1 MKKGILMML
10 MVSLIALAGCAKG
23 QTQEP
28 VQTPNEE
35 NTEVAK
41 EEVEAPASNIGNPW
55 VDCTEEDILEKLD
68 YYMFAPGDAKD
79 VKCQLNESDGMAQMT
94 FKYGEPELEY
104 TYRIKKSSEFEDISG
119 LYYEWTVDEEQQ
131 VGWCNGVCK
140 RYVGDTETIDLCM
153 WYDEDIELMY
163 SLSTSAAD
171 LDGFDIVA
179 MVGQF
184 FLPEDESEIFMPS
197 NFLENNLQ
205 KDVFESFDEI
215 ISALDKGNAY
225 ATVKLYG
232 LDEDALMI
240 TESTYDNLDG
250 NMVTIDASIYRNDNG
265 RVTCIGNVFSSG
277 TAYPISLDT
286 DGRIY
291 TGGNHDVRVEV
302 VSEETKAIMSYIYAY
317 ESFDED
323 QNVTY
328 GGFVRDNNKVFEEG
342 KIIAEDDSSVLEQW
356 YKDYA
361 ETTPINFT
369 VVE

>member
-68 YYMFAPGDAKD
+68 YYMFAPDDAKD
-79 VKCQLNESDGMAQMT
+79 VKCQLNESNDMAQMT

-171 LDGFDIVA
+171 LDGFD
-179 MVGQF
+179 
-184 FLPEDESEIFMPS
+184 DEIFPEKNPLARLEYANTGIS
-197 NFLENNLQ
+197 FFIYHSLASLFLGPAILTHP
-205 KDVFESFDEI
+205 
-215 ISALDKGNAY
+215 APPP
-225 ATVKLYG
+225 
-232 LDEDALMI
+232 
-240 TESTYDNLDG
+240 
-250 NMVTIDASIYRNDNG
+250 NG
-265 RVTCIGNVFSSG
+265 S
-277 TAYPISLDT
+277 PI
-286 DGRIY
+286 
-291 TGGNHDVRVEV
+291 
-302 VSEETKAIMSYIYAY
+302 
-317 ESFDED
+317 
-323 QNVTY
+323 
-328 GGFVRDNNKVFEEG
+328 
-342 KIIAEDDSSVLEQW
+342 
-356 YKDYA
+356 
-361 ETTPINFT
+361 
-369 VVE
+369 